1 MSFHRPFLLFLVIAL
16 TSLTGAAQSPEPAP
30 ENGSPPASAAQSPAS
45 PAASGAP
52 SLEKTL
58 LPDLLK
64 EQKAILFSPKQL
76 KNADTYK
83 FFVPFLAGTAA
94 LLATDRRTSEGIS
107 DSRDIRNVS
116 RNISYAGTAY
126 STLGISGG
134 LYFLG
139 KATNKPYL
147 RDTGIL
153 SLRAVTNSLILIGG
167 IKLATNRKR
176 PLDGG
181 GGNFFNGGKSFASG
195 HAVGSWALATVVAH
209 RYREKPL
216 LQATAYGAAA
226 LISASRV
233 SGKNHF
239 ASDVLVGATLGYLI
253 GRFTVRQAGGDPGAK
268 PAAIVATP
276 FFSPATRGYGLT
288 VSARW

>member
-126 STLGISGG
+126 STH
-134 LYFLG
+134 
-139 KATNKPYL
+139 TPE
-147 RDTGIL
+147 
-153 SLRAVTNSLILIGG
+153 
-167 IKLATNRKR
+167 R
-176 PLDGG
+176 PI
-181 GGNFFNGGKSFASG
+181 
-195 HAVGSWALATVVAH
+195 
-209 RYREKPL
+209 RR
-216 LQATAYGAAA
+216 
-226 LISASRV
+226 SAFPADSIFSARRPTSR
-233 SGKNHF
+233 
-239 ASDVLVGATLGYLI
+239 I
-253 GRFTVRQAGGDPGAK
+253 C
-268 PAAIVATP
+268 ATP
-276 FFSPATRGYGLT
+276 EF
-288 VSARW
+288 